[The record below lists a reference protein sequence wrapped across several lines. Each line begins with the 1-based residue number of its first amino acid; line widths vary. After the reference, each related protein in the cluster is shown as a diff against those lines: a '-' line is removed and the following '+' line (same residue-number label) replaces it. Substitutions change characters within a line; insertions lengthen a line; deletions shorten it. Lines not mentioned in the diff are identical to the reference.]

1 MLECVH
7 ARTQHLAAGQLQG
20 SDGLLARTC
29 PRAAQPRY
37 RTDEPRRRIAAR
49 ACAEGRRLPAIVV
62 AVLGRGRLRRALRES
77 YAYHR
82 RTEAM
87 MTRVFA
93 DAADSPIMTPYHT
106 HWRPGCRRRRC
117 GLEGAGPHAH
127 TSPGGD
133 RSRDHLSQLALAGP
147 RPGERKPAPR
157 VRSTGNEG
165 AELGGRA
172 GCSGSDQQRADKS
185 WAGNDGVCVN
195 LN

>member
-106 HWRPGCRRRRC
+106 HWRRAADVVAAAWKVRGRTRTLLRAAI
-117 GLEGAGPHAH
+117 GHAI
-127 TSPGGD
+127 TFPSW
-133 RSRDHLSQLALAGP
+133 RSLVRDQANESL
-147 RPGERKPAPR
+147 RPGSVRR
-157 VRSTGNEG
+157 VTKGLNWAG
-165 AELGGRA
+165 ARGAVEAISREQTRA
-172 GCSGSDQQRADKS
+172 GRVTMASAST
-185 WAGNDGVCVN
+185 
-195 LN
+195 